1 MFATGAWPMPNFAFT
16 NRSYILAITARK
28 LTTGGMNATKR
39 TNNWKAIGATSG
51 ESVNGANTSG
61 GNITAITT
69 NIATIATETATEMMT
84 GTATEPASQIVP
96 EKRNGAPR
104 MNPDAPF
111 LLRNEKQN

>member
-1 MFATGAWPMPNFAFT
+1 MIGMFATGAWPMPNFAFT

-61 GNITAITT
+61 GENTPVTT
-69 NIATIATETATEMMT
+69 KIPTIAPENPTEMMT
-84 GTATEPASQIVP
+84 GGAAERTPHVVP
-96 EKRNGAPR
+96 Q
-104 MNPDAPF
+104 
-111 LLRNEKQN
+111 KQ

>member
-1 MFATGAWPMPNFAFT
+1 MIGMFATGAWPMPNFAFT

-61 GNITAITT
+61 GNITPITT
-69 NIATIATETATEMMT
+69 KNPTIAPENPTGVKTWAGAETA
-84 GTATEPASQIVP
+84 PQNVP
-96 EKRNGAPR
+96 QKTNRRPPTQ
-104 MNPDAPF
+104 PDPP
-111 LLRNEKQN
+111 LPLP